1 MKSNVMY
8 FYLSFTHHILFFSLP
23 RITRHAYPDYV
34 RAGQAE
40 SDRGHGAGPLSYQTW
55 VTFHKNT
62 ARRKTNK
69 YEAKYFL
76 ILHLLP
82 SFVERRLCQMCVS
95 QTDHLSI
102 NTSVKYFWA
111 GHQTISLR
119 MTDLM
124 TPGNDQC
131 YNMCTELPFI

>member
-1 MKSNVMY
+1 MY

-23 RITRHAYPDYV
+23 RITRHAYPDFV
-34 RAGQAE
+34 GEGQAG
-40 SDRGHGAGPLSYQTW
+40 SDWGHGAGPLSYQTW

-82 SFVERRLCQMCVS
+82 RFAERRPCQMFVS
-95 QTDHLSI
+95 QMDHLS
-102 NTSVKYFWA
+102 NTSVKYFWG
-111 GHQTISLR
+111 GHQTISLQ

-131 YNMCTELPFI
+131 YNMNMELSFI